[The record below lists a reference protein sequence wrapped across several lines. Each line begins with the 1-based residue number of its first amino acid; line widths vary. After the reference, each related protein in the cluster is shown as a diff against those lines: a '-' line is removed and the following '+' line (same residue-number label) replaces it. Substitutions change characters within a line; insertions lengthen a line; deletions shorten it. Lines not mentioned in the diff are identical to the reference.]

1 VSNTSQTPVSIQSL
15 RHELIRIAAE
25 IVRGTNMPSEHW
37 DDHPWQKTTGINERR
52 RVLKQAEKANEQ
64 CREWAVRLRNLSGK
78 LGDIS
83 HG

>member
-1 VSNTSQTPVSIQSL
+1 
-15 RHELIRIAAE
+15 
-25 IVRGTNMPSEHW
+25 MPSEHW

-52 RVLKQAEKANEQ
+52 RILKQAEKANEQ
-64 CREWAVRLRNLSGK
+64 CRGWAIRLRALSGK